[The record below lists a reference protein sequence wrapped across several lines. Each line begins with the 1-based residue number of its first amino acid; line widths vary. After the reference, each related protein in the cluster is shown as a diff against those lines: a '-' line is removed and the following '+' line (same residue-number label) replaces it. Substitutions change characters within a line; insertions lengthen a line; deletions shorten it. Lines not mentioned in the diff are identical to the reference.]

1 MAVVAKPGPDN
12 AEGMMMTR
20 LILASAVLAL
30 AIGMTAAAM
39 ASDRKSGQ
47 GAHYVGYYQHHI
59 RHGSRFAGV
68 RWSEGPYPAG
78 GSPAYNGGFIDLGP
92 LGMTA
97 ACGSYANRYRSDY
110 CGPRSGAPIDAWSY

>member
-1 MAVVAKPGPDN
+1 MAIAEFGPDN

-20 LILASAVLAL
+20 LTLAGAVLAL
-30 AIGMTAAAM
+30 AVGMTASAM
-39 ASDRKSGQ
+39 ASGQ
-47 GAHYVGYYQHHI
+47 RAGKAAHYVGHLQHHI

-68 RWSEGPYPAG
+68 RSPEDGG
-78 GSPAYNGGFIDLGP
+78 GSPAYNSGFIDLGP

-110 CGPRSGAPIDAWSY
+110 CGPRNGAPIDAWGR